1 MAEKKNR
8 KFAKK
13 LLHKYRLVILNDDT
27 FEERLSFRLNKLN
40 VFVIV
45 TLSAILLI
53 AATTYII
60 AFTPLKEYIPGYSS
74 AELKEKAVKLAYTSD
89 SLQNVIKL
97 NNQYLGSIKGVL
109 TGDLETDNLSRDSLL
124 PPSEYEEDYEEVPP
138 SRADSLLREE
148 VAQEDKYNILPSAT
162 ENINFSLIAPVKG
175 SISEGFDAEDRHFAV
190 DIVVAKN
197 SPVKSVA
204 DGRVIFS
211 EWTAETGYVI
221 IIKHGYDLLSVYKH
235 NASLT
240 KKQGDIVRAGE
251 VIATAGST
259 GEYSTGPHLHFE
271 LWNEGTPVD
280 PTEYID
286 FN

>member
-1 MAEKKNR
+1 MADKNKN
-8 KFAKK
+8 KFARK
-13 LLHKYRLVILNDDT
+13 LLHKYRLVILNEDT
-27 FEERLSFRLNKLN
+27 FEEKLSFKLTKLN
-40 VFVIV
+40 VFVTI

-74 AELKEKAVKLAYTSD
+74 AELKEKAANLAYTSD
-89 SLQNVIKL
+89 SLQNIIKL

-109 TGDLETDNLSRDSLL
+109 TGDLETNTLNRDSVL
-124 PPSEYEEDYEEVPP
+124 PPSEYDEYFEEVTP

-162 ENINFSLIAPVKG
+162 ENINFSLIPPVKG
-175 SISEGFDAEDRHFAV
+175 SISEGFNAEDRHFAV
-190 DIVVAKN
+190 DVVVAKN
-197 SPVKSVA
+197 SPIKSVA

-221 IIKHGYDLLSVYKH
+221 IVKHGYDLLSVYKH

-240 KKQGDIVRAGE
+240 KEQGDVVRAGE

-259 GEYSTGPHLHFE
+259 GEFTTGPHLHFE